1 MSQNTETVER
11 YLDGFR
17 RSDHAQILTCL
28 ADDIEWHIPGV
39 FTVQG
44 KAEFAGHIIDEG
56 FTGSPVIEVTRLLES
71 RSLVVV
77 EGSVRAGRMD
87 GGFVY
92 LAFCD
97 LFEMS
102 EGRISRL
109 TSYLMQ
115 VPADDMPA

>member
-17 RSDHAQILTCL
+17 RSDHAQILACL

-56 FTGSPVIEVTRLLES
+56 FTAS
-71 RSLVVV
+71 
-77 EGSVRAGRMD
+77 
-87 GGFVY
+87 
-92 LAFCD
+92 
-97 LFEMS
+97 
-102 EGRISRL
+102 
-109 TSYLMQ
+109 SY
-115 VPADDMPA
+115 